1 MIQES
6 RRLIAQSLINY
17 TKLPITKQAVFE
29 EKTGEYMFRRVR
41 RPGCPLSEYDLRD
54 QLIDCTSAILKELNF
69 SSDRRLRL
77 LSGLRDSKPESIGQ
91 MLLQIISA

>member
-1 MIQES
+1 MLQES
-6 RRLIAQSLINY
+6 KILIAKSLINY
-17 TKLPITKQAVFE
+17 TKLPTTKQAVFE
-29 EKTGEYMFRRVR
+29 EKTGEYMFRRVK
-41 RPGCPLSEYDLRD
+41 RPGCPLSEHDLRD

-77 LSGLRDSKPESIGQ
+77 LSGLRDSKSESIGQ

>member
-17 TKLPITKQAVFE
+17 TKLPTTKQAVFE

-54 QLIDCTSAILKELNF
+54 QLIDCTSAILKGVASENGKNRTLSR
-69 SSDRRLRL
+69 SSALTH
-77 LSGLRDSKPESIGQ
+77 SVEHVPVP
-91 MLLQIISA
+91 